1 MSIELKI
8 KSKHLSQEARIIRFE
23 ERKLLK
29 NLRSNIDWHKTSG
42 HNGEYAVCQD
52 KNFNSYKSLHSHRII
67 NVRDENRA
75 TFLARAYI
83 EGTPYLEAE
92 NNRKRDKEYHFKY
105 AILPRVTAMVVS
117 YGKLEAGDKE
127 YCTTKRRRVATDA
140 LKNKI
145 STWCKT
151 T

>member
-1 MSIELKI
+1 
-8 KSKHLSQEARIIRFE
+8 
-23 ERKLLK
+23 
-29 NLRSNIDWHKTSG
+29 
-42 HNGEYAVCQD
+42 
-52 KNFNSYKSLHSHRII
+52 LHSHRII